1 MLPGWAKSLTGQSM
15 LVCGSLLLAALVIVP
30 CGYVAHGWAGVFSA
44 SVAGATCLV
53 GGLLAWMLV
62 GLLNGPS
69 NMVPRVLL
77 GMFPRT
83 GLPLAVSMVVYL
95 KGGALAEAGFVYY
108 ILAFYFVILVVETLL
123 QVSDLQRQ
131 SAGKSTV

>member
-1 MLPGWAKSLTGQSM
+1 MLPGWARSLTGQSM
-15 LVCGSLLLAALVIVP
+15 LVCSSLLLAALVVVP
-30 CGYVAHGWAGVFSA
+30 CGYLARGWAGVLSA

-77 GMFPRT
+77 GMFPRM
-83 GLPLAVSMVVYL
+83 GLPLAACMVVYL
-95 KGGALAEAGFVYY
+95 QNGALAAAGFVYY
-108 ILAFYFVILVVETLL
+108 ILAFYFVILVVETIL
-123 QVSDLQRQ
+123 QVGDLQHQ
-131 SAGKSTV
+131 SAEKSTV